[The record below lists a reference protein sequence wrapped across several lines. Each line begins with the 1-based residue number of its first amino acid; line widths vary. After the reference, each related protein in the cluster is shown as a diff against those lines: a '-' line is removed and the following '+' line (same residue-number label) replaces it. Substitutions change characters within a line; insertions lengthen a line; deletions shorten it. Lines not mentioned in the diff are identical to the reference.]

1 MKRQSPRQSCSK
13 KKVNLEGMA
22 AVVDMW
28 VQSSEEREEKRQGEV
43 SGSSG
48 SSTG

>member
-1 MKRQSPRQSCSK
+1 
-13 KKVNLEGMA
+13 MA